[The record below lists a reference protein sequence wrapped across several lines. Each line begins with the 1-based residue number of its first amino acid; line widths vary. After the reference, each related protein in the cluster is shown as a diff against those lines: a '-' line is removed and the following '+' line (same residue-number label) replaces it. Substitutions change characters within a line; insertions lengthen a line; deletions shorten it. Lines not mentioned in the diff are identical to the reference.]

1 MTLLKKKDQILQST
15 NTLERSEKHSA
26 EGIFEKSYER
36 HFLWDDF
43 DHILIFFFYCQS
55 LFDCWKNQVIRG
67 LKSHHKTFVN
77 LTQGV

>member
-1 MTLLKKKDQILQST
+1 MTLLKKKTKYYKAQILWNGGKSIALRASLK
-15 NTLERSEKHSA
+15 NLMKD
-26 EGIFEKSYER
+26 IFCGM
-36 HFLWDDF
+36 
-43 DHILIFFFYCQS
+43 ILIIYLFFFYCQS